1 MAQNAT
7 NTAGNA
13 TNTEIATNTGNATNT
28 AGNATNTGSAINVA
42 GNASNPTVFYMLLI
56 HRRAMHLK
64 EEIVG
69 VLEAE
74 GYALQVKDTQS
85 TTGYLRI

>member
-1 MAQNAT
+1 MDSTTGNVTNMAQ
-7 NTAGNA
+7 
-13 TNTEIATNTGNATNT
+13 NATNT